1 MWAERALTLGIV
13 ALGVYV
19 LLGTRDIELGSGY
32 DRIGPRFFPL
42 GVGAGLIVIGGWLA
56 AWPPRH
62 RAASSEEDGAVSEPL
77 RLNWTPIGY
86 LGLALVLQLWL
97 LDRAGFVVAASL
109 QFLLVARAFHS
120 RRPVRDALVG
130 VLLCATVYVA
140 FSRGLG
146 LTLPAGV
153 LEGFF

>member
-42 GVGAGLIVIGGWLA
+42 GVGAGLIVIGGWLL

-62 RAASSEEDGAVSEPL
+62 RAASSEEDGAVIEPL

-86 LGLALVLQLWL
+86 LSLALVLQLWL
-97 LDRAGFVVAASL
+97 LDRAGFVIAASL

-130 VLLCATVYVA
+130 VLLCMTVYVA

-153 LEGFF
+153 LEGLF